1 LLIRYSTIKLHDT
14 IIGSGDGM
22 NQNVLTLPASGT
34 CKIIYEHSIH
44 AFPSH
49 YIYKEIPYVAF
60 RERGGFIEKLYTV
73 HDRFVI
79 SPPYELTSTDLA
91 RFDPLIQQ
99 RIRTYIQDRKKGF
112 GFDNPDQ
119 AYMFWVLDQEITLPH
134 RPKVTP
140 NTPGHQYFSY
150 EDFISREPVITKNG
164 TVSKTG
170 VFEYDDFRDNLLIDK
185 YNPILSSM
193 RSMKTKHLRSENS
206 EDAITWNVF
215 KSLQQIN
222 PQFWYSELIAKGI
235 NQTKYSLKQL
245 VPTDQLPHNLTINL
259 WETIKP
265 PSTLLDNQLEGPTEV
280 DVIIESEDFVW
291 LIEAKFKSDISTK
304 TTHNH
309 SRNQVLRNID
319 VGSHYAKG
327 KDFYFSLLILEDSIS
342 PIGVSAVETYSRELT
357 SNAAQFESQFLH
369 RSDHLSNVQGITV
382 LYWHHFVEIF
392 KNGMKELEDDFEQ
405 LIAARAFHWMTE
417 KVDQMVKK

>member
-1 LLIRYSTIKLHDT
+1 
-14 IIGSGDGM
+14 M

-44 AFPSH
+44 AFPHPKS
-49 YIYKEIPYVAF
+49 YKETPYVAF
-60 RERGGFIEKLYTV
+60 RETGGFIEKLYTV
-73 HDRFVI
+73 CDRIVL
-79 SPPYELTSTDLA
+79 SPAYNPTQTELA
-91 RFDPLIQQ
+91 HFGPQIQQ
-99 RIRTYIQDRKKGF
+99 RILTYIEDRKKGF
-112 GFDNPDQ
+112 GFEKTDQ

-140 NTPGHQYFSY
+140 NTPGYQYFSY
-150 EDFISREPVITKNG
+150 EDFISGEPVITKNG

-170 VFEYDDFRDNLLIDK
+170 VFEYDDFRDNLLLDK

-222 PQFWYSELIAKGI
+222 PQHWYSELISKGI
-235 NQTKYSLKQL
+235 NQTKYSPKQL
-245 VPTDQLPHNLTINL
+245 VPSDQLPHNLTINL

-280 DVIIESEDFVW
+280 DVFIESEDFVW
-291 LIEAKFKSDISTK
+291 FIEAKFKSDISTK

-319 VGSHYAKG
+319 VRSHYAKG

-342 PIGVSAVETYSRELT
+342 AIGVSAVETYSRELT
-357 SNAAQFESQFLH
+357 SNAAQFESYFLH
-369 RSDHLSNVQGITV
+369 RSDRLSNVQGITV
-382 LYWHHFVEIF
+382 FYWNNFVEIF
-392 KNGMKELEDDFEQ
+392 KNGMQELEDDFEQ

-417 KVDQMVKK
+417 KVDLMVKK

>member
-1 LLIRYSTIKLHDT
+1 
-14 IIGSGDGM
+14 M

-49 YIYKEIPYVAF
+49 YIYRETPYVAF
-60 RERGGFIEKLYTV
+60 REKGGFIEKLYTV
-73 HDRFVI
+73 RDCLVLI
-79 SPPYELTSTDLA
+79 PPYTPASADLT
-91 RFDPLIQQ
+91 RFDLEIQE
-99 RIRTYIQDRKKGF
+99 RILSYIQDRKKGF
-112 GFDNPDQ
+112 GFEKTGQ
-119 AYMFWVLDQEITLPH
+119 TYMFWILDLETPLPH

-140 NTPGHQYFSY
+140 NTPGHQYFAY

-164 TVSKTG
+164 TISKSG

-185 YNPILSSM
+185 YNSILPAM
-193 RSMKTKHLRSENS
+193 RNMKTKHLRSENS

-222 PQFWYSELIAKGI
+222 PQHWYPELIAKGI
-235 NQTKYSLKQL
+235 NQTKYAIKKV
-245 VPTDQLPHNLTINL
+245 VPTNQLPHNLSINL
-259 WETIKP
+259 WKTIKP
-265 PSTLLDNQLEGPTEV
+265 PSTLLDNQLPEGPTEV
-280 DVIIESEDFVW
+280 DVIIESENVVW
-291 LIEAKFKSDISTK
+291 FIEAKFKSDISIK

-327 KDFYFSLLILEDSIS
+327 KDFYFSLLILEDAMSS
-342 PIGVSAVETYSRELT
+342 KGVSAVDTYSSELT
-357 SNAAQFESQFLH
+357 SNTQQFQRRF
-369 RSDHLSNVQGITV
+369 RSNHLSNVQGITV
-382 LYWHHFVEIF
+382 FYWNDFVEIF
-392 KNGMKELEDDFEQ
+392 KNCMQEVEDDFEQ

-417 KVDQMVKK
+417 KVDQMVIN

>member
-1 LLIRYSTIKLHDT
+1 
-14 IIGSGDGM
+14 M

-44 AFPSH
+44 AFPH
-49 YIYKEIPYVAF
+49 PRFLKETPYVAF
-60 RERGGFIEKLYTV
+60 REKGGFIEKLYTV
-73 HDRFVI
+73 RNRLVL
-79 SPPYELTSTDLA
+79 SPPYTPTQAELAHFDLH
-91 RFDPLIQQ
+91 IQQ
-99 RIRTYIQDRKKGF
+99 RIRTYIEDRKKGF
-112 GFDNPDQ
+112 GFERPDQ

-134 RPKVTP
+134 RPKVKP
-140 NTPGHQYFSY
+140 HTPGHQYFSY
-150 EDFISREPVITKNG
+150 EDFISDEPVITKNG

-185 YNPILSSM
+185 YNPILSAM

-222 PQFWYSELIAKGI
+222 PQHWYPELIAKGI
-235 NQTKYSLKQL
+235 NQTKYAIKQL
-245 VPTDQLPHNLTINL
+245 VPTNQLPHNLTINL

-265 PSTLLDNQLEGPTEV
+265 PPTLLDNQLPEGPTEV
-280 DVIIESEDFVW
+280 DVIIESENVVW
-291 LIEAKFKSDISTK
+291 FIEAKFKSDISTK

-319 VGSHYAKG
+319 VGSDYAKG

-342 PIGVSAVETYSRELT
+342 PVGVSAVETYSRELT
-357 SNAAQFESQFLH
+357 SNAAQFDSHFLH
-369 RSDHLSNVQGITV
+369 RSNNLSNVKGITV
-382 LYWHHFVEIF
+382 FYWHDFVEIY
-392 KNGMKELEDDFEQ
+392 KNGMQELDDFEQ
-405 LIAARAFHWMTE
+405 LIAARAFHWMSE
-417 KVDQMVKK
+417 KVDQIAINE

>member
-1 LLIRYSTIKLHDT
+1 
-14 IIGSGDGM
+14 M

-44 AFPSH
+44 AFPH
-49 YIYKEIPYVAF
+49 PKPYRATPYVAF
-60 RERGGFIEKLYTV
+60 RETGGFIGKLYTIR
-73 HDRFVI
+73 DCFI
-79 SPPYELTSTDLA
+79 LIPPYNPTSGDLT
-91 RFDPLIQQ
+91 RFDLKTQE
-99 RIRTYIQDRKKGF
+99 RILTYIRDRKKGF
-112 GFDNPDQ
+112 GFEKQGQP
-119 AYMFWVLDQEITLPH
+119 YMFWVLDQEITLPH
-134 RPKVTP
+134 RPKVKP
-140 NTPGHQYFSY
+140 HTPGHQYFAY

-185 YNPILSSM
+185 YNPILPAM
-193 RSMKTKHLRSENS
+193 RNMKTKHLRSENS

-222 PQFWYSELIAKGI
+222 PRHWYPELISKGI
-235 NQTKYSLKQL
+235 NQTKYSPKQL

-259 WETIKP
+259 WQTIKP
-265 PSTLLDNQLEGPTEV
+265 PSPLLDNQPEGPTEV
-280 DVIIESEDFVW
+280 DVIIESEKFVW
-291 LIEAKFKSDISTK
+291 FIEAKFKSDIATK

-327 KDFYFSLLILEDSIS
+327 KDFYFSLLILEDALSS
-342 PIGVSAVETYSRELT
+342 IGVSTVETYNRQLT
-357 SNAAQFESQFLH
+357 SNTHQFQRDFLH
-369 RSDHLSNVQGITV
+369 RSNHLSNVQGITV
-382 LYWHHFVEIF
+382 FYWNDFVEIF
-392 KNGMKELEDDFEQ
+392 KNCMQELEDDFEQ

-417 KVDQMVKK
+417 KVDQMVIN